1 MRLDGK
7 TAIVTGA
14 ARGIGQTIALSLAR
28 VGARVAVADVLPAEE
43 TAKRIEAE
51 GGRALALAVD
61 VTQPGD
67 AERMVTEAARVLG
80 GPDILVNNAG
90 IAADTRFFDATPE
103 EFERIWRVNVAG
115 VFNCSQAA
123 ARGMAERGFGR
134 IITIASAAGY
144 RGTWRRTSYGTSK
157 AAAIQLTKQMAVELG
172 PLGITCNAVA
182 PGAVDTDMAKAIQPA
197 EMRKVIASLT
207 PLGRYGTVDEIAAG
221 VVFLAAEA
229 AGYINGHVLDV
240 DGGMNMAGV
249 KFAD

>member
-14 ARGIGQTIALSLAR
+14 ARGIGQAIALALAR
-28 VGARVAVADVLPAEE
+28 AGARVAAADTLPAAE
-43 TAKRIEAE
+43 TVRLIESE
-51 GGRALALAVD
+51 GGRALALSVD
-61 VTQPGD
+61 VTKPAD
-67 AERMVTEAARVLG
+67 AERMVAETVGAFG

-90 IAADTRFFDATPE
+90 IAADTRFFDVTPE

-115 VFNCSQAA
+115 VFHCSQAA
-123 ARGMAERGFGR
+123 AKRMAERGRGR
-134 IITIASAAGY
+134 IITTASVSGY
-144 RGTWRRTSYGTSK
+144 RGVWRRTSYGTSK
-157 AAAIQLTKQMAVELG
+157 AAVIQLTKQMAAELG

-197 EMRKVIASLT
+197 EMRKVIAALT
-207 PLGRYGTVDEIAAG
+207 PLGRYGRVDEIAAG
-221 VVFLAAEA
+221 VVFLAADA
-229 AGYINGHVLDV
+229 ASYINGHVLDV